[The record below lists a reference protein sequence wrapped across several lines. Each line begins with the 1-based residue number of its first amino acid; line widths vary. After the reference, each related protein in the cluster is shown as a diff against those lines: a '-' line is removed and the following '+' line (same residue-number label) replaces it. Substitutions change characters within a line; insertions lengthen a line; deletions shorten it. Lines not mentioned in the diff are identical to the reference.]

1 MIDYKSS
8 GVDIDKG
15 NRIAAKIKQMVKT
28 LPHTDVVS
36 SIGGFGAI
44 VSLKRLG
51 CDIVVSSTTDGVGTK
66 LLVAQKA
73 SVHNTVGIDLVAMNV
88 NDIIT
93 TGSEPLFFLDYISY
107 SNLEDTVIE
116 EIVKGIV
123 DGLKQADCALVG
135 GETAQMPGI
144 YKEGEYDLAGF
155 CVGIGTSEDILP
167 KPLREGMAI
176 VGFESSGFHS
186 NGYSLLRKVF
196 FDILNYTLDRE
207 FCGKS
212 LGEILLEPTRIYVNL
227 FKKIRS
233 LVKALVH
240 ITGGGFYDNIPR
252 VLGGEFDAI
261 IYKNKLPEMCIFN
274 EFRRISGVDDRE
286 MFRTF
291 NMGIGM
297 VAICDIDSVGE
308 IVKIAEDES
317 IRAYEMGFIEKGKGD
332 VIIV

>member
-1 MIDYKSS
+1 LIDYKSS

-286 MFRTF
+286 MLRTF

-297 VAICDIDSVGE
+297 VAICDIDSVGQ